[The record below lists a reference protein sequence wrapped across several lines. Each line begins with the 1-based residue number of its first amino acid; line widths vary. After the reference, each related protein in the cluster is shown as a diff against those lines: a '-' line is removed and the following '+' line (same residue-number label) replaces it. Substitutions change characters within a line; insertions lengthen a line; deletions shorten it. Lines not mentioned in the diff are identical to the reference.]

1 MTFFYKQREMKTFPF
16 CRKKTHGFGGH
27 MFTPGRSWVWVPT
40 VPSQVYTAT
49 RLIANPSA
57 KGLRAPNSFQLLSPL
72 VQGLSRIQT
81 NIHVL
86 KSQAGEREDWHCLCL
101 NYRAASV
108 LPFIQTQNT
117 EMLHD
122 VSLFWSPSL
131 LTKSD

>member
-1 MTFFYKQREMKTFPF
+1 MKNFPF
-16 CRKKTHGFGGH
+16 CRKELMDLVDTCSLLAGLG
-27 MFTPGRSWVWVPT
+27 VWVPT

-86 KSQAGEREDWHCLCL
+86 KS
-101 NYRAASV
+101 
-108 LPFIQTQNT
+108 
-117 EMLHD
+117 
-122 VSLFWSPSL
+122 
-131 LTKSD
+131 